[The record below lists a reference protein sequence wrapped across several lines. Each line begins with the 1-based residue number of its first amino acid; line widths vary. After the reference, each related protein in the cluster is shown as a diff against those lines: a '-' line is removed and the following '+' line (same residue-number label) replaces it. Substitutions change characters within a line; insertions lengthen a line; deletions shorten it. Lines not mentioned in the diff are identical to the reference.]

1 MEIRFLILY
10 LQLKKLKTIP
20 GNENLKILI
29 AIGGW
34 TYGTAGFTSMAST
47 TESRRIFAQ
56 NAAKYIEE
64 NGMHF
69 CQANKI
75 LVKIANS

>member
-34 TYGTAGFTSMAST
+34 TYGTAGFTAMAAT
-47 TESRRIFAQ
+47 PETRRIFAE
-56 NAAKYIEE
+56 NAAKYIED
-64 NGMHF
+64 NGMYF
-69 CQANKI
+69 CPAHKI
-75 LVKIANS
+75 LVNPG